1 MNSYF
6 RPSFS
11 EYLPTEDME
20 VCAATQRGMRSDG
33 YKQGRLSH
41 LEEPV
46 WHFQKYMAAKI
57 NAIGTE

>member
-1 MNSYF
+1 
-6 RPSFS
+6 
-11 EYLPTEDME
+11 ME

-46 WHFQKYMAAKI
+46 WHFQKYLAAKI